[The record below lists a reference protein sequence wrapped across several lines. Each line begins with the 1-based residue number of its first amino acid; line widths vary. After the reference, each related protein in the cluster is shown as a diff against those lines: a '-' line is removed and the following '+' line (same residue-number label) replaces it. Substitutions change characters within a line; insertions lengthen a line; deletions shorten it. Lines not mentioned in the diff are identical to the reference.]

1 MANPLIDL
9 LDEQLKTLESNGRL
23 LLVLCVCYLV
33 AGISVAA
40 LLTMIKA
47 AAAVLSELK
56 IPATLAGAG
65 LTAFQYPAYVKS
77 RERVAVLRRLKVEV
91 VAAEQLAPEERQ
103 KVLDLAWQSVQQA
116 IGK

>member
-1 MANPLIDL
+1 MATPLLDL

-23 LLVLCVCYLV
+23 LFLLCVCYLV
-33 AGISVAA
+33 AGIA
-40 LLTMIKA
+40 LAGLISLLKVEA
-47 AAAVLSELK
+47 IGELK

-65 LTAFQYPAYVKS
+65 LTAFQYPAFVKS

-91 VAAEQLAPEERQ
+91 VAAEQLSPEERQ
-103 KVLDLAWQSVQQA
+103 RVLDLAWQSVQQA

>member
-1 MANPLIDL
+1 MPTPLLDL
-9 LDEQLKTLESNGRL
+9 LDEQVKTLESNGRL

-33 AGISVAA
+33 AGIGASV
-40 LLTMIKA
+40 LISMLKVS
-47 AAAVLSELK
+47 AVLGELK

-65 LTAFQYPAYVKS
+65 LTAFQYPAFVKS
-77 RERVAVLRRLKVEV
+77 RERMAVLRRLKVEV
-91 VAAEQLAPEERQ
+91 VTAEQLAPDERQ